1 MEHRPR
7 EHEEASPGAYL
18 EQRPRRGRWGWHRL
32 ASLSW
37 RSLPVLG
44 PPEGGWRRA
53 QAWLSGE
60 VKRLGRSRG
69 RFSEEAGSDSGQGL
83 YAHLLGT
90 CWMPD
95 QAFAPAVLAAGVTCP
110 PHGAESCFLLSV

>member
-1 MEHRPR
+1 MERCPR
-7 EHEEASPGAYL
+7 QQEVASPGAYL
-18 EQRPRRGRWGWHRL
+18 EQQPRRGRWGWRRL
-32 ASLSW
+32 ALLSW
-37 RSLPVLG
+37 RSLAVLS

-53 QAWLSGE
+53 QARLLGE

-83 YAHLLGT
+83 HVHLLGT

-95 QAFAPAVLAAGVTCP
+95 QASAPAVLAAGVTCP
-110 PHGAESCFLLSV
+110 SHGAESCFLLSV